1 MLDKSL
7 FVSDTIHE
15 REVELA
21 DGSKHTMYF
30 RELPASEFQLFH
42 KAITSDNEKQYLE
55 SMPRLIAVSLC
66 TKEGKP
72 AITTEQA
79 KNLKIEPMQAI
90 FEAIQEVNSN
100 LPKKMKGGGS
110 GMS

>member
-30 RELPASEFQLFH
+30 RELPASEFQRYSFNLY
-42 KAITSDNEKQYLE
+42 SDDEQKRLDATPQ
-55 SMPRLIAVSLC
+55 LIAASLC
-66 TKEGKP
+66 TKEGEP
-72 AITTEQA
+72 AITVEQA
-79 KNLKIEPMQAI
+79 KKLKAGPANAI
-90 FEAIQEVNSN
+90 FRAIHEINHPQE
-100 LPKKMKGGGS
+100 KKR
-110 GMS
+110 